1 MIFTRVYW
9 FIFFSSQNPL
19 VKTGFNC
26 NVCQEYF
33 ELRADL
39 EAHAILE
46 HQKVIVQCDL
56 CDFRTTDE
64 LSMEAHLRDKHN
76 LQPSMGAVAA
86 AAAAAAAAAIG
97 QPTTTHYVRNRINYF
112 KLISLIG

>member
-1 MIFTRVYW
+1 M
-9 FIFFSSQNPL
+9 
-19 VKTGFNC
+19 VKTGYNC
-26 NVCQEYF
+26 NVCHEYF

-64 LSMEAHLRDKHN
+64 LSMESHLRDKHN
-76 LQPSMGAVAA
+76 LQPGMGAVAA
-86 AAAAAAAAAIG
+86 AAAAAAAAASG
-97 QPTTTHYVRNRINYF
+97 AQPVSCSIMKYIDLVKTTCFLHDVTF
-112 KLISLIG
+112 

>member
-1 MIFTRVYW
+1 M
-9 FIFFSSQNPL
+9 

-26 NVCQEYF
+26 NICQDYF

-76 LQPSMGAVAA
+76 LTPGMGAVAA

-97 QPTTTHYVRNRINYF
+97 QGVNTQYVSYKHFYN
-112 KLISLIG
+112 

>member
-1 MIFTRVYW
+1 M
-9 FIFFSSQNPL
+9 
-19 VKTGFNC
+19 KTGFNC
-26 NVCQEYF
+26 NLCQEYF

-64 LSMEAHLRDKHN
+64 LSMEAHLREKHN
-76 LQPSMGAVAA
+76 LQPGMGAVAA
-86 AAAAAAAAAIG
+86 AAAAATAAATG
-97 QPTTTHYVRNRINYF
+97 HQQQQQQQQTVNNY
-112 KLISLIG
+112 

>member
-1 MIFTRVYW
+1 MYCTKCICIFC
-9 FIFFSSQNPL
+9 SQNPL

-64 LSMEAHLRDKHN
+64 LSMESHLRDKHN
-76 LQPSMGAVAA
+76 LQPGMGAVAA

-97 QPTTTHYVRNRINYF
+97 QPHTP
-112 KLISLIG
+112 